1 MKLSQKTKLMLFTLG
16 EYYKTANKKVK
27 INSMQVV
34 IPKTDFIRLVQ
45 EAGIAEK
52 QPRAIYKNLEILEK
66 KKIIIYRNKAL
77 MFTERGIKN
86 FNEIEKEIGPYKKI
100 MDIMKS
106 KEVVAMTKKPQT
118 IFVEKTFLVD

>member
-1 MKLSQKTKLMLFTLG
+1 MACIKACQNDRIIRKDSIKANMKLSQKTKLMLFTLG

-66 KKIIIYRNKAL
+66 KKIIIYKNKAL

-86 FNEIEKEIGPYKKI
+86 
-100 MDIMKS
+100 
-106 KEVVAMTKKPQT
+106 
-118 IFVEKTFLVD
+118 